1 MFIYAKYIVMVKFLP
16 SFLPAFFATGA
27 RVIARVIACKGDA
40 YGERNK
46 RKEGNRKEQAHIA
59 QIASTP

>member
-16 SFLPAFFATGA
+16 SFLPAFFATG
-27 RVIARVIACKGDA
+27 ARVIACKGDA